1 MVLQINIATHK
12 ALKFEFTWW
21 AVLSAFAWIPSGL
34 TTIFSVPIIG
44 VSMSVVINASF
55 SSILSF
61 LVFWLVFH
69 EEIKSHDIDGHN
81 VYLAPAYLAL
91 ICVGMVGLVMAPR
104 VKFDN
109 KDEEEVDKLDPS
121 EQKLL
126 EGLGPDEEEDG
137 PPRRNSKVCSKR

>member
-1 MVLQINIATHK
+1 VRVITHQT
-12 ALKFEFTWW
+12 LEFEFTWW

-61 LVFWLVFH
+61 LVFWLVFGEH
-69 EEIKSHDIDGHN
+69 IKSHQIGGHS
-81 VYLAPAYLAL
+81 VYLAPAYLFMVCL
-91 ICVGMVGLVMAPR
+91 GMVGLVTAPR
-104 VKFDN
+104 VNF
-109 KDEEEVDKLDPS
+109 KDKDKLETEDKDS

-126 EGLGPDEEEDG
+126 EEIVPSDDSDDEDG
-137 PPRRNSKVCSKR
+137 SKQKHYSKVSK